1 MYSRAMATIGSAEA
15 HCINC
20 KTEVRPNDDN
30 CRKCGDRVKA
40 RVPLELY
47 SDSFGGDRPIEE
59 PHAAGDVTPAN
70 PMAPAPTV
78 QLTGEQAAAIERVR
92 DWFTAW
98 HPTVHNGPFRLFG
111 PAGTGKTTLA
121 RHIGP
126 ALNAKRVVF
135 GTFTGKAARVLR
147 SKGVPATTIHSA
159 IYALDF
165 RAEKRARLAAAER
178 ELIRA
183 QGVPPEAL
191 PEIREDI
198 DRLTEEIETLQAELR
213 RPAFTLNP
221 MSEWAY
227 ADLIVLDE
235 VSMVNEKIA
244 RDIESFGVPVLVLGD
259 PAQLPPI
266 EGGGHYTQATPDVL
280 LETVHRQ
287 ALESP
292 VLALA
297 THVRLGGSWADRLVK
312 VSLAEAMAADQILVW
327 KNATRWN
334 LIRKIREKRGLPAA
348 QPVAGD
354 RVMCLVNNKDLGV
367 FNGQQFE
374 VMNVKGGPLGSGV
387 WELELLD
394 EDGRRGWYGA
404 MMGGFKG
411 LEAEQEA
418 KRGGAFRGEIG
429 LFTWADAI
437 TVHKAQGSE
446 WGSVYVVDQTHQMR
460 KSTAAEKRAWAYTAI
475 SRASDKVTIAST
487 EAG

>member
-1 MYSRAMATIGSAEA
+1 MIGAAEA
-15 HCINC
+15 RCINC

-30 CRKCGDRVKA
+30 CRKCGDRVK
-40 RVPLELY
+40 P
-47 SDSFGGDRPIEE
+47 RPAGPFQVVMTEEDPRDLFPAIE
-59 PHAAGDVTPAN
+59 AVRGDVTPAN
-70 PMAPAPTV
+70 PVAPASAV
-78 QLTGEQAAAIERVR
+78 QLTEEQAAAIERVR

-98 HPTVHNGPFRLFG
+98 HPTVHNKPFRLFG

-165 RAEKRARLAAAER
+165 RTEKRARHR
-178 ELIRA
+178 ELASLI
-183 QGVPPEAL
+183 GEATYVNESGDGMAVDDKHIAAMQAEL
-191 PEIREDI
+191 DQ
-198 DRLTEEIETLQAELR
+198 LAAELR

-221 MSEWAY
+221 MSDWAY

-327 KNATRWN
+327 KNATRWS
-334 LIRKIREKRGLPAA
+334 LIRKIREKRGLPTAS
-348 QPVAGD
+348 PRPGD

-374 VMNVKGGPLGSGV
+374 VMDVEHEDGIWNLD
-387 WELELLD
+387 LLD

-404 MMGGFKG
+404 TSDGFRG
-411 LEAEQEA
+411 LEHEQAA
-418 KRGGAFRGEIG
+418 KRQGFYRGEIG

-460 KSTAAEKRAWAYTAI
+460 KSTTAEKRAWAYTAI

-487 EAG
+487 EAE